1 MASSDGDRLC
11 RSNAVRRKTTPS
23 YSGQYRTARRSVV
36 VGPPDDSDDSLGYIT
51 TVGADSPSPVYADL
65 YFEHKNTTPRV
76 HQPNDS
82 SGSEDDFEDID
93 EVVAAFREARLRHEL
108 VEDAVYE
115 NPLSVEKPSRSFT
128 KNAAVKPKLEDSPK
142 RAPPGA
148 GAIAS
153 GRPISFSTA
162 PKTATS
168 SWCGPTPSYNKR
180 VFCEAVRR
188 VAAMQAQKAAEAAWN
203 SNPPRNNAELD
214 RLLTG
219 AVIRI
224 TVHEGLNLIQAANEA
239 DLGEGASVS
248 KRGHNRK
255 TGDLQGGMGNE
266 PMYAQV
272 RKPKSRTDTQTTGS
286 ITNRSRARSAS
297 RTDARK

>member
-1 MASSDGDRLC
+1 
-11 RSNAVRRKTTPS
+11 
-23 YSGQYRTARRSVV
+23 
-36 VGPPDDSDDSLGYIT
+36 
-51 TVGADSPSPVYADL
+51 
-65 YFEHKNTTPRV
+65 
-76 HQPNDS
+76 
-82 SGSEDDFEDID
+82 
-93 EVVAAFREARLRHEL
+93 
-108 VEDAVYE
+108 
-115 NPLSVEKPSRSFT
+115 
-128 KNAAVKPKLEDSPK
+128 
-142 RAPPGA
+142 
-148 GAIAS
+148 
-153 GRPISFSTA
+153 
-162 PKTATS
+162 
-168 SWCGPTPSYNKR
+168 
-180 VFCEAVRR
+180 
-188 VAAMQAQKAAEAAWN
+188 MQAQKAAEAAWN

-272 RKPKSRTDTQTTGS
+272 RKPKSRTDTQTTGR